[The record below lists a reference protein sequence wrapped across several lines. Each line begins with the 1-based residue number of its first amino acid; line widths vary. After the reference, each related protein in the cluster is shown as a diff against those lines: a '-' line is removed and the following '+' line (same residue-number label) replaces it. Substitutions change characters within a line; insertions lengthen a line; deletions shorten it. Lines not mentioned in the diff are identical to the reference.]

1 MLKKPKFN
9 FSRVPDYT
17 TTQLTFL
24 VILRLLIGW
33 HFFYEGF
40 VKLFNPYWSS
50 AGFLQETQG
59 IFKGLASSIVASPAA
74 LRVID
79 FLNVWGLIL
88 IGAGLILGC
97 FTRAATLSGIFL
109 LFLYYIFHP
118 PLIGYAYATPVEGSY
133 LIVNKILIEMFALLV
148 LLVFRTGRIIG
159 IDRLIFRTKKTKK
172 RRV

>member
-50 AGFLQETQG
+50 AGFLLETQG

-79 FLNVWGLIL
+79 ILNVWGLIL

-97 FTRAATLSGIFL
+97 LTRAATLSGIFL

-118 PLIGYAYATPVEGSY
+118 PLIGYTYATPVEGSY

-148 LLVFRTGRIIG
+148 LLVFPTGRIIG
-159 IDRLIFRTKKTKK
+159 IDRLIFRTKKAN
-172 RRV
+172 RRKE